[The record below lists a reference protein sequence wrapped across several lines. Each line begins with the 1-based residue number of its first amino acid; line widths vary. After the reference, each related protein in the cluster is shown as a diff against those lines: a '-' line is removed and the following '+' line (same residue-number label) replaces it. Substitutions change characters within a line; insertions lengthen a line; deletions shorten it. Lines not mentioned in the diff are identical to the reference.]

1 MGNCMSSTRKK
12 EKETYSTRSNSNLNA
27 DDSQTNVVNECK
39 LSIESSE
46 TKTPSCQV
54 SADEEICSAVNKLE
68 INSNSCVSYET
79 EFGTVQIDDN
89 KLQHGSADSFH
100 AKYNAT
106 SSSKIFETKGSIVFL
121 GEEKQSRLKVAIK
134 RFEYE
139 DTSQIKECLIDDRVL
154 EEAYVQ
160 KKAQDIVVE
169 NGTGSVLKMLDW
181 YVYDIYFVL
190 VTEYDE
196 DFQCLTVC
204 TYNQPGGHFTEDECK
219 TISKSIC
226 KLVMK
231 LHENGIFHMDIKPSN
246 FLYNTK
252 RKEIKLLDF
261 GQSICD
267 DTEQDSQIKQSFDMW
282 GVARTLYFCLQGGN
296 AFNDVNETLRK
307 ELQFNVEVSEE
318 CKDFIRLMLAYNV
331 QDILTPTEIFKHP
344 WLK

>member
-1 MGNCMSSTRKK
+1 MKVPLYFLVKK
-12 EKETYSTRSNSNLNA
+12 N
-27 DDSQTNVVNECK
+27 Q
-39 LSIESSE
+39 SE
-46 TKTPSCQV
+46 
-54 SADEEICSAVNKLE
+54 
-68 INSNSCVSYET
+68 
-79 EFGTVQIDDN
+79 
-89 KLQHGSADSFH
+89 
-100 AKYNAT
+100 
-106 SSSKIFETKGSIVFL
+106 
-121 GEEKQSRLKVAIK
+121 LKVAIK

-139 DTSQIKECLIDDRVL
+139 DTSDLKESLTAEGVHK
-154 EEAYVQ
+154 EAYVQ
-160 KKAQDIVVE
+160 EIAQNIVVE

-196 DFQCLTVC
+196 DFQCLNVC
-204 TYNQPGGHFTEDECK
+204 TYNQPDKHFTEDECK
-219 TISKSIC
+219 TIFKSIC

-261 GQSICD
+261 GQSIFG
-267 DTEQDSQIKQSFDMW
+267 DTEENPPIKQRFDMW
-282 GVARTLYFCLQGGN
+282 GVAQTLYFCLQGEN
-296 AFNDVNETLRK
+296 AFNDVNEILRK